1 MKIMKRLLLCT
12 MLMSLSVA
20 MMGQKK
26 LTAAQQQQIVAKINK
41 ATAALNEL
49 QCDFTQTK
57 SMKMLSKKMQ
67 SSGVMYY
74 KKSNKLRWQYNSTYT
89 YTFILNGD
97 KVRIISAKSSKKINV
112 KDNKMFRHVS
122 NIMIDTM
129 TGEGLK
135 SSADFNVEM
144 YQRDKTYYAKLYPKK
159 KELKQIYRV
168 IEIHFNTAL
177 TMVSS
182 VMMEEKTGD
191 VTVVKLS
198 NVKTNNHISEKI
210 FSTE

>member
-1 MKIMKRLLLCT
+1 
-12 MLMSLSVA
+12 
-20 MMGQKK
+20 
-26 LTAAQQQQIVAKINK
+26 
-41 ATAALNEL
+41 
-49 QCDFTQTK
+49 
-57 SMKMLSKKMQ
+57 
-67 SSGVMYY
+67 
-74 KKSNKLRWQYNSTYT
+74 
-89 YTFILNGD
+89 
-97 KVRIISAKSSKKINV
+97 
-112 KDNKMFRHVS
+112 MFRHVS

-144 YQRDKTYYAKLYPKK
+144 YQQDKTYYAKLYPKK